1 MMRGLVAALA
11 VLCGACSAGS
21 PAPKP
26 KLHILTALPLFW
38 GEGDVADVLQN
49 RTAPAPSLTALSA
62 SWDVVALDMA
72 DARALHPVQT
82 LLLIQPPRLAP
93 AELVALDA
101 WVRQGGRVVILA
113 DPDLRWPQQRP
124 IGDPRRAPVTTLLS
138 PLYRHWGLDL
148 QPDAMGSPPRHARIA
163 AWTIALPGSGQW
175 VRASGRCRL
184 PDPALAYCQLGKGGA
199 VLIADADFLQPE
211 GDAAAQARAIAAI
224 NGLLTDK
231 NQ

>member
-1 MMRGLVAALA
+1 MMRRLVAALA
-11 VLCGACSAGS
+11 LLCGACSAVP

-49 RTAPAPSLTALSA
+49 RTSPAPSLKALSG

-72 DARALHPVQT
+72 DAAALQAVQK
-82 LLLIQPPRLAP
+82 LLVIQPPRLAP

-101 WVRQGGRVVILA
+101 WVRQGGHVVILA

-124 IGDPRRAPVTTLLS
+124 IGDPRRAPAATLLS

-148 QPDAMGSPPRHARIA
+148 QPDAMGSAPRIARIQ
-163 AWTIALPGSGQW
+163 AWTLALPGSGQW
-175 VRASGRCRL
+175 VRASGPCQVR
-184 PDPALAYCQLGKGGA
+184 DPALAICQLGKGRA
-199 VLIADADFLQPE
+199 VLIADADFFQPQ
-211 GDAAAQARAIAAI
+211 GDAAAQARGIAAI
-224 NGLLTDK
+224 NGLLMDK